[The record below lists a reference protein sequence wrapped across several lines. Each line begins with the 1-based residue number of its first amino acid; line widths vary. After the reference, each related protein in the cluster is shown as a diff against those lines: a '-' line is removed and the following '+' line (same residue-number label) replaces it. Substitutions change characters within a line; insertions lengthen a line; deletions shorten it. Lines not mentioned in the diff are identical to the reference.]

1 MTSLGGGHLWE
12 EIRAFATQGTIIVW
26 PGVGGCGE
34 EDSSHACLS
43 HLLRWKQKAI
53 LTWKAN
59 AHQANEGPKFWA
71 TLGNKLMISR
81 NTSNTPMF
89 QYWLFWLN
97 HNMYACNDCFH
108 CAFSNL
114 SFTCVHSD
122 ALCIFIPL
130 MMAINWGTTQVWGQK
145 YDWRTFVQAALQMRT
160 LVIFAHP
167 GSWKS
172 VSNIKMNKHLLKV
185 YFVFD
190 IQKTWKDN
198 TVLPLEVPLIFGTG
212 DWQSTPIPLLD
223 HEGVK
228 STFRL
233 CNNDRTGVH

>member
-1 MTSLGGGHLWE
+1 MIVSIVHFQIYILHAFIVTLVALLWWQLIGGPHKFGGKSMT
-12 EIRAFATQGTIIVW
+12 
-26 PGVGGCGE
+26 GE
-34 EDSSHACLS
+34 
-43 HLLRWKQKAI
+43 LLFR
-53 LTWKAN
+53 
-59 AHQANEGPKFWA
+59 
-71 TLGNKLMISR
+71 R
-81 NTSNTPMF
+81 
-89 QYWLFWLN
+89 
-97 HNMYACNDCFH
+97 
-108 CAFSNL
+108 
-114 SFTCVHSD
+114 HS
-122 ALCIFIPL
+122 
-130 MMAINWGTTQVWGQK
+130 
-145 YDWRTFVQAALQMRT
+145 QMRT
-160 LVIFAHP
+160 IVIFAHP

-233 CNNDRTGVH
+233 CNNRSALTYIDSLNRVDSTLLLIVKGCNNEEGVEETEDGRQFGGGHGGGCIYILHSCLFCIMVSFLQSWSPPSPSQ